1 MPPCPAEAPCS
12 GQQPHSDTPPRGSSS
27 TQTRPLWLSPQSRGR
42 RGGPE
47 REGAALP
54 PWPGSHCGLR
64 GGEVAPSGALAP
76 CGSRGPSQGHISPAQ
91 GTVCGEVDPQAD
103 APSSPQARTPFLS
116 CFSQG
121 EQRAPLGPDPSWLPP
136 ALSVLWEPQSGCGRT
151 VTQGRGRGRV
161 EPRPECSYEPGFPPL
176 TSDQRRRYGR
186 SRRVCSAT
194 AVFTGFALQPGQ
206 GGRGPGGGASGACP
220 LRSAHTEGPPR
231 GGPHAVCSGPPVVG
245 SAKLIWHRATRVTG
259 PCLKARSRCLSSGFS
274 LIVCTAGNSPG
285 PGARELSGK
294 ECRSTRHRGSG
305 PRAATPPPVA
315 LELGAGVADLR
326 AYPHATSP
334 SGCRWGN

>member
-1 MPPCPAEAPCS
+1 MP
-12 GQQPHSDTPPRGSSS
+12 
-27 TQTRPLWLSPQSRGR
+27 WLHV
-42 RGGPE
+42 
-47 REGAALP
+47 AL
-54 PWPGSHCGLR
+54 
-64 GGEVAPSGALAP
+64 VAPARATSAQP
-76 CGSRGPSQGHISPAQ
+76 RGPSVARWTPEL
-91 GTVCGEVDPQAD
+91 T
-103 APSSPQARTPFLS
+103 PSSAPQARTPFLS
-116 CFSQG
+116 RFSQG
-121 EQRAPLGPDPSWLPP
+121 EQRALLGPDPSWLPP
-136 ALSVLWEPQSGCGRT
+136 ALSVLWEPQGGCGRT

-161 EPRPECSYEPGFPPL
+161 EPQPECSYQPGPPPL

-186 SRRVCSAT
+186 RRHVCSAT

-231 GGPHAVCSGPPVVG
+231 GGPHAVCSGPPVVR

-285 PGARELSGK
+285 PGAQELSRK
-294 ECRSTRHRGSG
+294 ERRSTRHRGSG

-334 SGCRWGN
+334 SGYRWGN